1 VYLKTHH
8 PAPYL
13 VAFLNSDTGYYDT
26 RVYVEEARRL
36 GVAIL
41 PPDVNKSD
49 AGFRLEWPAK
59 PTGNQERGAIRVGL
73 SRVKGLSERTLQT
86 LLREREREPFLAL
99 PDFLARTG
107 AHVDEAER
115 LIQCGAF
122 DSFDR
127 TRPEMLWR
135 LHLLVT
141 PERRPPR
148 DLAREA
154 PLDPQLLAACR
165 TTPEERAL
173 ESARR
178 ATGGWTGRGI
188 GVGAAALAPGAT
200 APLFPA
206 PETPALA
213 LPRLP
218 ELDAETRGRLELEL
232 LGLTVS
238 THPAALF
245 PCAGEERLAEARA
258 AGRRERPPESVP
270 CGSLPAHRG
279 RRVSVRGW
287 LAASRRVRTADARWM
302 RFATLEDESG
312 LAEVVLFPDVYE
324 RFGHLLASRG
334 PFLVSGLAEDQLG
347 AVTLHVER
355 IW

>member
-1 VYLKTHH
+1 
-8 PAPYL
+8 
-13 VAFLNSDTGYYDT
+13 
-26 RVYVEEARRL
+26 
-36 GVAIL
+36 VAIL
-41 PPDVNKSD
+41 PPDVNKSG
-49 AGFRLEWPAK
+49 AEFRLEWPA
-59 PTGNQERGAIRVGL
+59 GNGQRGALRVGL
-73 SRVKGLSERTLQT
+73 SRVKGLSERTLKAI
-86 LLREREREPFLAL
+86 LSEREREPFVAL

-107 AHVDEAER
+107 AHADEAEH

-135 LHLLVT
+135 LHLLCA

-148 DLAREA
+148 DLARDA
-154 PLDPQLLAACR
+154 ALDPHLLAACR
-165 TTPEERAL
+165 ATPEERAL

-188 GVGAAALAPGAT
+188 GVGAAALLPGAT

-218 ELDAETRGRLELEL
+218 ELDPAARGRLELEL
-232 LGLTVS
+232 LGLTVG
-238 THPAALF
+238 THPSALF
-245 PCAGEERLAEARA
+245 PCAGEERLAAARGS
-258 AGRRERPPESVP
+258 GRRERPPEAVP

-312 LAEVVLFPDVYE
+312 LAEIVLFPDAYE
-324 RFGHLLASRG
+324 RWGHLLASQG
-334 PFLVSGLAEDQLG
+334 PFLVSGRAEDQLG
-347 AVTLHVER
+347 AVTLHAER